1 MTENLNFTEAEV
13 QQMLD
18 NLDSFSP
25 EEVQEIDKLVD
36 ELGKRNTQSQCMMI
50 L

>member
-1 MTENLNFTEAEV
+1 MTENLDFTETEV

-36 ELGKRNTQSQCMMI
+36 ELGKRK
-50 L
+50 